1 MATPYRYLRKLMHIG
16 NSFVVSLPV
25 IWIKANKVKKGS
37 EVMVE
42 VYEDRVVI
50 SQSSKKDD
58 RRK

>member
-1 MATPYRYLRKLMHIG
+1 MATPYRYPRKLMQIG
-16 NSFVVSLPV
+16 NSFMVSLPV

-37 EVMVE
+37 VVMVE

-50 SQSSKKDD
+50 SQISKEDD

>member
-1 MATPYRYLRKLMHIG
+1 MATPYKYLRKLMQIG
-16 NSFVVSLPV
+16 NSFMVSLPV

-37 EVMVE
+37 VVMVE

-50 SQSSKKDD
+50 SQISKEDD